1 MKKIKL
7 LEKKLKQMSEGIT
20 FDDVLL
26 LPNYTDFKRSEVN
39 LSVDLHPS
47 IKLKIP
53 IISSPMDTVTE
64 EKMAQSMAENG
75 ALGIIHRNLSIE
87 KQVLMVKKVKSIK
100 TYDKKAAVDEKN
112 RLLVGAALGVGE
124 DFFER
129 AKALVKTEVD
139 LLVLDSGHGFSKFII
154 EAALFIKKNFPQVPL
169 MAGNIATKEGAFALV
184 KAGVDILR
192 VGMGPGSICT
202 TRIVTGMG
210 VSQLTAIIEAVKGSL
225 GKAKIVAD
233 GGIKQPGDIAKS
245 LAFGADCVMLGS
257 LLAGCD
263 ESPGKVVIINNKK
276 YKKYR
281 GMGSIAAMKKGGAER
296 YGQKKETD
304 EKKLIAEGVEGLVE
318 YKGKVAD
325 FLYQLTGS
333 LRSSFY
339 YLGAKNIKEF
349 FEKSRFIKIS
359 RAGIIE
365 SHPHSIV
372 VTNFGE
378 NYNSKK

>member
-1 MKKIKL
+1 MNKTKL
-7 LEKKLKQMSEGIT
+7 LEKKLKQMMEGIT

-26 LPNYTDFKRSEVN
+26 LPNYSDFKRKD
-39 LSVDLHPS
+39 VDLMVELHKK
-47 IKLKIP
+47 IKLKLP

-64 EKMAQSMAENG
+64 EKMAKSMAESG
-75 ALGIIHRNLSIE
+75 GLGIIHRNLSIG
-87 KQVLMVKKVKSIK
+87 KQTSMVKKIKKIK

-112 RLLVGAALGVGE
+112 RLLVGAALGVGD
-124 DFFER
+124 DFSER
-129 AKALVKTEVD
+129 LKALIKEEVD

-154 EAALFIKKNFPQVPL
+154 EAVLFIKKNFSQVPL
-169 MAGNIATKEGAFALV
+169 MAGNIATKEGALALV

-202 TRIVTGMG
+202 TRVVTGMG
-210 VSQLTAIIEAVKGSL
+210 VPQLTAIFEAVKGSL
-225 GKAKIVAD
+225 GKAKIIAD
-233 GGIKQPGDIAKS
+233 GGIKQPGDIAKA

-257 LLAGCD
+257 FLAGC
-263 ESPGKVVIINNKK
+263 EEAPGKVVKINGKK
-276 YKKYR
+276 YKQYR
-281 GMGSIAAMKKGGAER
+281 GMGSIAAMKKGAAER
-296 YGQKKETD
+296 YGQKRQTD

-318 YKGKVAD
+318 YKGKVSD
-325 FLYQLTGS
+325 FLYQIAGS

-349 FEKSRFIKIS
+349 FEKSRFVKIS

-372 VTNFGE
+372 ITDFGG
-378 NYNSKK
+378 NYNKKQ